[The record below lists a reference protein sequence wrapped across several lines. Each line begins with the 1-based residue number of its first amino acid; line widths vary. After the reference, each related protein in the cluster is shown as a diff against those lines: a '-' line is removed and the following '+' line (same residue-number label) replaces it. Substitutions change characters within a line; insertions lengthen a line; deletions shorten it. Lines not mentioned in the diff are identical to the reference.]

1 MGISRLGGVSKNN
14 QTTNMELLEYA
25 IPPPHDKKPGCRFP
39 QGATAFTKFCLR
51 CFTGDDNY
59 DDFCTH
65 FAFLSRKS
73 WFCAVSW
80 RKWHIC
86 ALNGLRILMK
96 ENPSNLGHCSL
107 TNLSLEVSF
116 LEPRIPPAVGICQGH
131 TLQWLSRRRLLCRW
145 TPPLGS
151 GRLGLLHR
159 TCFLLYNVREKPNIW
174 KYFTVLSHSLSNKN

>member
-1 MGISRLGGVSKNN
+1 MK
-14 QTTNMELLEYA
+14 LLEHA

-39 QGATAFTKFCLR
+39 QGATAFTKFSLR

-86 ALNGLRILMK
+86 ALNGLLILMK

-107 TNLSLEVSF
+107 TCCLRFHFWSLGF
-116 LEPRIPPAVGICQGH
+116 P
-131 TLQWLSRRRLLCRW
+131 LQWASVKVTRCSGWVVVGCCADELL
-145 TPPLGS
+145 PLALAGWGS
-151 GRLGLLHR
+151 CTEYVFFCIH
-159 TCFLLYNVREKPNIW
+159 V
-174 KYFTVLSHSLSNKN
+174 